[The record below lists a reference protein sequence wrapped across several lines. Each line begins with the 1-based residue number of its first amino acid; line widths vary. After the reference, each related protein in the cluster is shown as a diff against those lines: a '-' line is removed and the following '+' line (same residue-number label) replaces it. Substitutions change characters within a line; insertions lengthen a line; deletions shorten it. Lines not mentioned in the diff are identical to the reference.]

1 MKIGIITDSTV
12 DLTNEILE
20 EYRIERLPLYV
31 SIGGKTYQDGVDI
44 NSKQL
49 YELVDKYGELP
60 KSSSVSP
67 LKLEEYF
74 REYLEKYDQ
83 LVYCGIGSK
92 ISGTYS
98 NACIASQNI
107 GDNKVFCVDSQ
118 NLSSGIGLL
127 VLKACKFRDQG
138 MSAKDIALEIEKIAP
153 RVRTQFAINTLK
165 YMHMGGRCSGFSR
178 VLSVTLN
185 IKPIL
190 KVVDGVL
197 GVSKKPIGYQRA
209 LKGLLEYIESDK
221 DNLDTDC
228 VMVTHAQGD
237 SDAVYLK
244 EELAKMLPNQKVFE
258 TYAGGVIATHCGPRT
273 IGILYIVK
281 E

>member
-12 DLTNEILE
+12 DLTKEI
-20 EYRIERLPLYV
+20 IEANHIECLPLYV
-31 SIGGKTYQDGVDI
+31 TIGGKTYQDGVDI

-49 YELVDKYGELP
+49 YDLVEEFGELP

-74 REYLEKYDQ
+74 KDYLKKYDE
-83 LVYCGIGSK
+83 LFYCGIGSK
-92 ISGTYS
+92 LSGTFQNS
-98 NACIASQNI
+98 LIAASNI
-107 GDNKVFCVDSQ
+107 GGNKIYCVDSQ

-138 MSAKDIALEIEKIAP
+138 MNTKEIAAEVEKIVP

-178 VLSVTLN
+178 ILSVTLN

-190 KVVDGVL
+190 KVVDGAL

-209 LKGLLEYIESDK
+209 LKGLLEYIENDK

-228 VMVTHAQGD
+228 VMITHAQGD
-237 SDAVYLK
+237 EDAIYLK
-244 EELAKMLPNQKVFE
+244 EELAKMLPNQLVYE